1 MYWIHPDHL
10 GGASVLV
17 NSGGK
22 VTNWYEYMPY
32 GEMLMELSNQDYNNP
47 YKYNGKEFDEATG
60 YYYYGARYYDPKRS
74 FWISV
79 DPLAEITQSP
89 YTYVWN
95 DPVNFADPSG
105 MLGERVGGEVNGD
118 PKKRS
123 WLRKAIDWILGRKNR
138 VVVTPGEMTGHR
150 EPDNS
155 SNELPWYLNKS
166 KYGGKPV
173 LTLGAHNIELPY
185 LERAEY
191 GNNIF
196 ENGDTFLKNTV
207 GAMYNGVA
215 STWNEGMAGKEG
227 CSFMYEGDSDME
239 SAVRHV
245 SRGNANATE
254 IEGIAAMAI
263 MHKVGGE
270 FGRAGEGLTGN
281 NWEFN
286 PVKDLDMR
294 GGTTHIVA
302 LEEAFKRTGVPREL
316 FTLSK
321 WGKDVNGK
329 SIPVE
334 YQGPGGAYVNMDIPE
349 FNNVKSTGK
358 LGEGPH
364 QPHIGYQTMGRGA
377 NRIRGHIFIDNV
389 PASR

>member
-1 MYWIHPDHL
+1 
-10 GGASVLV
+10 
-17 NSGGK
+17 
-22 VTNWYEYMPY
+22 
-32 GEMLMELSNQDYNNP
+32 MLMELSNQDYNNP
-47 YKYNGKEFDEATG
+47 YKYNGKEFDAATG

-74 FWISV
+74 FWLSV
-79 DPLAEITQSP
+79 DPLTEITGSP
-89 YTYVWN
+89 YAYVWN

-105 MLGERVGGEVNGD
+105 MMGERVGGEGPGD

-123 WLRKAIDWILGRKNR
+123 FARRAIDWIVGLFGSKHHGK
-138 VVVTPGEMTGHR
+138 VTIGQGTSQR
-150 EPDNS
+150 EPDNTS
-155 SNELPWYLNKS
+155 SELPWYLNKS

-185 LERAEY
+185 IERDEY

-207 GAMYNGVA
+207 GAMYNGLA

-270 FGRAGEGLTGN
+270 FGRAGEG
-281 NWEFN
+281 
-286 PVKDLDMR
+286 
-294 GGTTHIVA
+294 
-302 LEEAFKRTGVPREL
+302 
-316 FTLSK
+316 
-321 WGKDVNGK
+321 
-329 SIPVE
+329 
-334 YQGPGGAYVNMDIPE
+334 
-349 FNNVKSTGK
+349 
-358 LGEGPH
+358 
-364 QPHIGYQTMGRGA
+364 
-377 NRIRGHIFIDNV
+377 
-389 PASR
+389 